1 MASLSVILEAQTTGF
16 TQAIKSAK
24 DLLEQYTQKNKEL
37 SDAIKKN
44 SDVNDQQVNA
54 YKRVIKQLS
63 KVDSGTL
70 SVSQQEKVLANQ
82 IKELKIQWLN
92 LS

>member
-1 MASLSVILEAQTTGF
+1 MSSLSVVLSCDTSGF
-16 TQAIKSAK
+16 SSAIKSAK

-37 SDAIKKN
+37 SDTIKKN

-54 YKRVIKQLS
+54 YKRVIKQLA

-70 SVSQQEKVLANQ
+70 STTQSQKVLVN
-82 IKELKIQWLN
+82 
-92 LS
+92 